1 MTYIV
6 PATAGA
12 TGYAAAVATGHPTA
26 GIFVGL
32 ACAGVGFIG
41 RFGGHGFHINRG
53 QMRKVTHLMH
63 RSIAANW
70 GIRPLAQRFTDA
82 EQQKLVGSVFDS
94 VAGEAIQDLVE
105 QWPIIWAHVQRVHFS
120 GIPPLASL
128 KAMRRAYRPGLF
140 GKDKGK
146 ARELARPVIDA
157 YATLHP
163 NPEDDRE
170 WFMRWSTAV
179 GLPQEIAHQMWA
191 DTMNARSSAPAPRA
205 APAQDEQEV
214 DVVARP
220 APQRAPPARTRPPA
234 THLSDAE
241 IERRLA
247 ASRA

>member
-6 PATAGA
+6 PVTAGA
-12 TGYAAAVATGHPTA
+12 TGYAAAVASGHPTT

-41 RFGGHGFHINRG
+41 RFGGHGFHLNRG
-53 QMRKVTHLMH
+53 QMRKVTLLMH

-70 GIRPLAQRFTDA
+70 AIRPLAQRFTDA
-82 EQQKLVGSVFDS
+82 EQQKLVGSIFDA
-94 VAGEAIQDLVE
+94 VAGEPIQDLVE

-128 KAMRRAYRPGLF
+128 RAMRRAYRPGLF

-146 ARELARPVIDA
+146 ARDLAQPVVDA
-157 YATLHP
+157 YAMLHP
-163 NPEDDRE
+163 SPDDDRD
-170 WFMRWSTAV
+170 WFMRWSAAV
-179 GLPQEIAHQMWA
+179 GLPEQIAHQMWA
-191 DTMNARSSAPAPRA
+191 DAMNARGSPAAARTAPAATADVPGEAPPVQPRA
-205 APAQDEQEV
+205 QTP
-214 DVVARP
+214 RP
-220 APQRAPPARTRPPA
+220 RPQAS
-234 THLSDAE
+234 HLSDAE